1 MWACT
6 GNASRAPATAAMR
19 HAPFFGDDGVDVAD
33 DGVIKIIKY
42 VYIYIHMIW
51 SDTHHHHRR
60 RQQNLHVAKVCMYSD
75 VVKTCT

>member
-42 VYIYIHMIW
+42 VYMYIYIHMIW

-60 RQQNLHVAKVCMYSD
+60 RQQNLHVAKVCM
-75 VVKTCT
+75 

>member
-33 DGVIKIIKY
+33 DGVIKIVKCH
-42 VYIYIHMIW
+42 VCAKFHENANF
-51 SDTHHHHRR
+51 SDI
-60 RQQNLHVAKVCMYSD
+60 A
-75 VVKTCT
+75 TCRL

>member
-33 DGVIKIIKY
+33 DGVITIIKY
-42 VYIYIHMIW
+42 
-51 SDTHHHHRR
+51 HHHRR
-60 RQQNLHVAKVCMYSD
+60 RHQHQTAKSARGAGTIGSGAGSTVD
-75 VVKTCT
+75 A